1 MADIAAGLPE
11 LGRTY
16 HGPNKTLDSTYGT
29 DVGLEGRT
37 ARFDDYAPG
46 QAAGVK
52 VLRSNRQKT
61 CMLVRNTGGFN
72 LLPKHTCSW
81 ATGYHGKRVAG
92 HGRTLDATIAGIVD
106 EHLPA
111 AGVRQHDLFW
121 ITVAGPTLTKLSR
134 TAAEAV
140 VGEFECLISVT
151 SATSNGVTDAA
162 GAGHL
167 DAIVDGTVDA
177 LNAFKKVGIALSAAT
192 TADTGSDLLADITL
206 MPS

>member
-61 CMLVRNTGGFN
+61 CMLVRNVTPST
-72 LLPKHTCSW
+72 LLEPKRSVQW

-92 HGRTLDATIAGIVD
+92 HARLPDSEVAGIVD
-106 EHLPA
+106 EHLPST
-111 AGVRQHDLFW
+111 GVREHDLFW
-121 ITVAGPTLTKLSR
+121 ITVAGPSLVKISNAAGEAVIEEFQMLVSA
-134 TAAEAV
+134 TAAA
-140 VGEFECLISVT
+140 
-151 SATSNGVTDAA
+151 SNHADSGRV
-162 GAGHL
+162 
-167 DAIVDGTVDA
+167 DAIPDGSVDA
-177 LNAFKKVGIALSAAT
+177 LNSFRHIGIALTGAL
-192 TADTGSDLLADITL
+192 TAVHTGNDLLADITL

>member
-61 CMLVRNTGGFN
+61 CMLVRNVTPSTV
-72 LLPKHTCSW
+72 LEPKRAVQW

-92 HGRTLDATIAGIVD
+92 HVILPDAEVAGIVD

-121 ITVAGPTLTKLSR
+121 ITVAGPSLVKISNVGGEAAISEFEMLVSA
-134 TAAEAV
+134 TAAA
-140 VGEFECLISVT
+140 
-151 SATSNGVTDAA
+151 SNHADSGRV
-162 GAGHL
+162 
-167 DAIVDGTVDA
+167 DAIVDGSVDA
-177 LNAFKKVGIALSAAT
+177 LNAFRHIGIALSAAT
-192 TADTGSDLLADITL
+192 AANTGNDLLADITL